1 MKEFNHPNVLSLRG
15 VCLDGGPAP
24 FIIMPFMAN
33 GSLLSYLKENRES
46 LIIGTCSSM
55 DQGDVVRQLHVYESS
70 VINFDHTQV
79 NVQKKL
85 LDMCIQV
92 AKGMEYLASKRV
104 IHRDLAARN
113 CM

>member
-1 MKEFNHPNVLSLRG
+1 MVIAITVHHLDMAMIVFHSGFFEQELVRDLLKECKEMKEFNHPNVLSLRG

-33 GSLLSYLKENRES
+33 GSLLSYLKENRKS

-70 VINFDHTQV
+70 VI
-79 NVQKKL
+79 
-85 LDMCIQV
+85 
-92 AKGMEYLASKRV
+92 
-104 IHRDLAARN
+104 
-113 CM
+113 